1 MSMMDSVLKKTQL
14 HHNIDALREIDDD
27 AVDDDVRNTC
37 RVRCIPH
44 LLTPIFTALCST
56 SFACTLVASNLP
68 RIGAVVVYICSWQK
82 NRLAHQHSNICL
94 RFFT

>member
-37 RVRCIPH
+37 RARCIPH
-44 LLTPIFTALCST
+44 LLTPIFTALCSA
-56 SFACTLVASNLP
+56 SFVLSAQCMMNMY
-68 RIGAVVVYICSWQK
+68 IGS
-82 NRLAHQHSNICL
+82 L
-94 RFFT
+94 